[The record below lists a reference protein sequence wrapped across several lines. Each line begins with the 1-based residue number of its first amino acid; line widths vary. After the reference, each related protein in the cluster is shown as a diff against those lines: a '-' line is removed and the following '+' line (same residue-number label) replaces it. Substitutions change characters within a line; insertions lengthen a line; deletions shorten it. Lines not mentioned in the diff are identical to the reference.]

1 MKEVTNM
8 FQRML
13 ELAVQAISD
22 SNTTADRTAL
32 NNGYKQLSGEVK
44 GIAENTLWNGTTS
57 LDGTRTSTTF

>member
-44 GIAENTLWNGTTS
+44 GIAENTL
-57 LDGTRTSTTF
+57 